1 MIWQASF
8 PMSEEDGYTADVMI
22 ERGVL
27 EQNTAFLSKPFT
39 RDELARK
46 MRAVLETRQQP
57 WSVK

>member
-1 MIWQASF
+1 
-8 PMSEEDGYTADVMI
+8 MSEEDGYTADVMI